1 MSKALC
7 PQFQEN
13 PILRV
18 EKWVMYNC
26 TKHDC
31 EQAEWF
37 NASVL
42 RTCWGM
48 PPGGGALGYFLGGYV
63 PPGTPNWHPVLKK
76 NFPNIDTPF

>member
-13 PILRV
+13 PILLV
-18 EKWVMYNC
+18 ENWVMYNC

-42 RTCWGM
+42 RLAEVF
-48 PPGGGALGYFLGGYV
+48 PPGGGGG
-63 PPGTPNWHPVLKK
+63 GTWVFFGWLCAARDPKLAPRSKK
-76 NFPNIDTPF
+76 KFP

>member
-13 PILRV
+13 PILLV
-18 EKWVMYNC
+18 ENWVMYNC

-42 RTCWGM
+42 RLAEVF
-48 PPGGGALGYFLGGYV
+48 PPGGGGRGRHLGIFGVVMCRPG
-63 PPGTPNWHPVLKK
+63 PQIGTPL
-76 NFPNIDTPF
+76 

>member
-13 PILRV
+13 PILLV
-18 EKWVMYNC
+18 ENWVMYNC

-42 RTCWGM
+42 RLAEVF
-48 PPGGGALGYFLGGYV
+48 PPGGGRGRHLGIFWVVMCRPG
-63 PPGTPNWHPVLKK
+63 PQIGTPL
-76 NFPNIDTPF
+76 

>member
-13 PILRV
+13 PILLV

-42 RTCWGM
+42 RLAEVF
-48 PPGGGALGYFLGGYV
+48 PPGGGGHLGIFWV
-63 PPGTPNWHPVLKK
+63 VMCCPGPQIGTL
-76 NFPNIDTPF
+76 F

>member
-13 PILRV
+13 PILLV

-42 RTCWGM
+42 RLAEVF
-48 PPGGGALGYFLGGYV
+48 PPGGGGVFFGWLCAARDPKLA
-63 PPGTPNWHPVLKK
+63 PCSKK
-76 NFPNIDTPF
+76 KFP